1 MRYGPRARGGRRQNP
16 AARRRHLWRGKY
28 RKWGTSLRARLI
40 AAASM
45 LLGVLLGSVLLA
57 WDRSH
62 LFEAKPAFAGT
73 PIAGR
78 ASVIDGDTI
87 EVHGQ
92 RIRLHG
98 IDAPESAQTCSNE
111 RGSLYRCGQRAALV
125 LTSKIGDSPLTCEPR
140 DIDRYQRVVA
150 VCRSGGEDLSAWLV
164 SVGWAIAYRRFS
176 TDYVAAEEAARA
188 AKRGLWAGTFTAPE
202 EWRRSQEAAASSTTA
217 NQGGACLIKGNVSSQ
232 GERIY
237 HVPGGMFYDQT
248 RIDPLNGERMFC
260 SEAEARNAGW
270 RRSKR

>member
-1 MRYGPRARGGRRQNP
+1 MRYDPRARGGRHQHP
-16 AARRRHLWRGKY
+16 AARRRHLWR
-28 RKWGTSLRARLI
+28 RKSRAWGTALRARLI
-40 AAASM
+40 AAAAI
-45 LLGVLLGSVLLA
+45 LAGVLLSSALFA

-62 LFEAKPAFAGT
+62 LFEAKPALADT

-87 EVHGQ
+87 DVHGQ

-111 RGSLYRCGQRAALV
+111 RGSAYRCGQRAALV
-125 LTSKIGDSPLTCEPR
+125 LTSKVGDSPLTCEPR
-140 DIDRYQRVVA
+140 DMDRYQRIIA
-150 VCRSGGEDLSAWLV
+150 VCRIGSEDLNAWLV
-164 SVGWAIAYRRFS
+164 SVGWATAYRRYS

-202 EWRRSQEAAASSTTA
+202 EWRRSQDAAAPSTTP
-217 NQGGACLIKGNVSSQ
+217 NQGGACLIKGNVSTE

-248 RIDPLNGERMFC
+248 RIDPWRGERMFC